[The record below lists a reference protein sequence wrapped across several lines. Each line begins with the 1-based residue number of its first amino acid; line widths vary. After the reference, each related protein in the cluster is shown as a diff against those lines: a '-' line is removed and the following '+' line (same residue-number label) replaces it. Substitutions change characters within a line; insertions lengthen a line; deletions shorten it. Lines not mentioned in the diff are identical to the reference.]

1 MPGSR
6 DGYKYISRM
15 SHEQWLTVWLHG
27 QQLGRNRI
35 GRNMKK
41 YDLEKMYVERLL
53 QMGTNMR
60 ILLSH
65 TNVHQTATL
74 EEEILINICIR

>member
-1 MPGSR
+1 
-6 DGYKYISRM
+6 
-15 SHEQWLTVWLHG
+15 
-27 QQLGRNRI
+27 
-35 GRNMKK
+35 MKK